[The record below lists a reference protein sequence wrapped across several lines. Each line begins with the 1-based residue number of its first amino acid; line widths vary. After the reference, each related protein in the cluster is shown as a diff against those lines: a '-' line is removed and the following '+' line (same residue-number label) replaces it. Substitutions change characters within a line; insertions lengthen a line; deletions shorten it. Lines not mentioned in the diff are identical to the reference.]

1 MGPRRA
7 RKDTSD
13 HPSLFDRKHRRTP
26 DQNADEWGF
35 GISNDKWGH
44 DADTRG
50 NTRVG
55 LDFLKEL
62 YSVGTEEVA
71 CGVPR

>member
-1 MGPRRA
+1 
-7 RKDTSD
+7 
-13 HPSLFDRKHRRTP
+13 LFDRKHRRIP

-35 GISNDKWGH
+35 GISNDKWGFGILNDKWGH

-55 LDFLKEL
+55 LDF
-62 YSVGTEEVA
+62 
-71 CGVPR
+71 